1 MLLAHGAAGKCCP
14 QLLEVNFCPDFTT
27 LLRPEMEAQ
36 EAIDDLLLTCFSSK
50 HVSGRFHRLDQEPEE
65 SVPGL
70 KELNA
75 ID

>member
-1 MLLAHGAAGKCCP
+1 MLLVRRPSGICSP

-27 LLRPEMEAQ
+27 LLKVGPK
-36 EAIDDLLLTCFSSK
+36 EAINDLMLACFTSEA
-50 HVSGRFHRLDQEPEE
+50 VSEERFRRLRHDVEE
-65 SVPGL
+65 IVPGL